1 MELQPEVMN
10 NMQTGQIITALRT
23 KANLTQEQLAEK
35 LFVSRDL
42 VSKWETG
49 KRRPDY
55 QTVQKLAELFSVD
68 PDEIV
73 PRDSLLMQELAGC
86 FPADY
91 SVSTETLTAKLNAFL
106 ETLGERDR
114 CVFIRRYYFMEEPS
128 AIGAAYGIRENYV
141 RTLLM
146 RARKRFRKYLKEV

>member
-1 MELQPEVMN
+1 
-10 NMQTGQIITALRT
+10 MQTGQIITALRM

-49 KRRPDY
+49 RRRPDY
-55 QTVQKLAELFSVD
+55 QTVLRLAELFSVD
-68 PDEIV
+68 PEEIV
-73 PRDSLLMQELAGC
+73 RKDALLLDELAGC
-86 FPADY
+86 FPAEF
-91 SVSTETLTAKLNAFL
+91 SVSSETLTACLNAFL
-106 ETLGERDR
+106 ETLSERDR
-114 CVFIRRYYFMEEPS
+114 CVFIRRYYFLEEPA

-146 RARKRFRKYLKEV
+146 RARKRFRKYLKEI

>member
-1 MELQPEVMN
+1 
-10 NMQTGQIITALRT
+10 MQTGQIITALRM

-55 QTVQKLAELFSVD
+55 QTVLRLAEVFSVD

-73 PRDSLLMQELAGC
+73 RKDLLLLRELADCLPPGIGSD
-86 FPADY
+86 A
-91 SVSTETLTAKLNAFL
+91 LTAHLNAFL
-106 ETLGERDR
+106 QTLSVRDR
-114 CVFIRRYYFMEEPS
+114 AVFVRRYYFMEEP
-128 AIGAAYGIRENYV
+128 AVIGERYGIRENYV

-146 RARKRFRKYLKEV
+146 RMRKKLRRYLKEV